1 MVVPCVF
8 YFFMN
13 KAIIAIII
21 VAGLFLAAVVIL
33 GKDAVRLLK
42 AEGYLKYSAD
52 EAVELAHKKCVQCHS
67 IDKTAK
73 YCMRCGPPFV
83 VVVHNMRTLI
93 SKDKEKY
100 KGIEKIRD
108 GEAAAITQVWNALV
122 GNWEDSW
129 RKQDLAKL
137 LDNDVALIKLM
148 NTPVKEREIEVALK
162 GKSAA
167 GADLTIM
174 KPMK

>member
-1 MVVPCVF
+1 
-8 YFFMN
+8 MN
-13 KAIIAIII
+13 KKIAIII
-21 VAGLFLAAVVIL
+21 ILIAAIIAVIAVT
-33 GKDAVRLLK
+33 GKNAVGLLK
-42 AEGYLKYSAD
+42 AGGYIQYNVA
-52 EAVELAHKKCVQCHS
+52 EAVELAHRKCAQCHS

-73 YCMRCGPPFV
+73 YCMRCGPPFI

-93 SKDKEKY
+93 SKDRDKY
-100 KGIEKIRD
+100 RDIENIRN

-122 GNWEDSW
+122 GNWEDTW
-129 RKQDLAKL
+129 RKEDLTKL
-137 LDNDVALIKLM
+137 LENDTPLLKLM

-167 GADLTIM
+167 GSDKSIM

>member
-1 MVVPCVF
+1 MS
-8 YFFMN
+8 
-13 KAIIAIII
+13 KAIIVILII
-21 VAGLFLAAVVIL
+21 AGLFSAAVVIL

-42 AEGYLKYSAD
+42 AEGYIKYSAD

-93 SKDKEKY
+93 SKDRDKY
-100 KGIEKIRD
+100 AGLGEIKD
-108 GEAAAITQVWNALV
+108 GEAVAIAQVWNALV

-129 RKQDLAKL
+129 RKEDLKKL
-137 LDNDVALIKLM
+137 LENDAALIRLM
-148 NTPVKEREIEVALK
+148 NTPVKERPIEAALK
-162 GKSAA
+162 GKTAA